1 MGTAQLMSMA
11 YIVRSQGP
19 LFVST
24 VGGQT
29 DQKDNKDVIMCLLF
43 LSIGSKRCETCMP
56 WSHEG
61 RPCRFVPPPNKVIV
75 CFLHDYLLLVLLCVL
90 LGLCPALYA
99 LCLVCS
105 RGGLERCG
113 EKGALVVMM
122 LMIQQVVSMANM
134 HSQRKKKKH
143 SLVHT
148 APRSSMTLGRA
159 ETTVRQGPDSE
170 AGRSVVVVVV
180 MMIVENGGEVNR

>member
-1 MGTAQLMSMA
+1 M
-11 YIVRSQGP
+11 
-19 LFVST
+19 
-24 VGGQT
+24 
-29 DQKDNKDVIMCLLF
+29 
-43 LSIGSKRCETCMP
+43 
-56 WSHEG
+56 
-61 RPCRFVPPPNKVIV
+61 
-75 CFLHDYLLLVLLCVL
+75 
-90 LGLCPALYA
+90 
-99 LCLVCS
+99 
-105 RGGLERCG
+105 
-113 EKGALVVMM
+113 MM

-170 AGRSVVVVVV
+170 AGRSVVVVV